1 MTPTDG
7 VDIGR
12 IPGALAHDVF
22 FPLAGEQKKPMI
34 WNVLFPAE
42 RAVLLPQTFNAD
54 TMLPFLSQVVDEQR
68 DAKCSKVTFD
78 FARLKFVEPV
88 GVVVLSNVI
97 EYFKLLRCK
106 VQFANH
112 FVETP
117 GTKFLDDSLFFER
130 YLGKKLF
137 GSSPVRQ
144 TTIPLSL
151 ITSQHAQEY
160 LLKTLMP
167 WVGNAVGMS
176 AGSLAGVRVSLEEV
190 LHNVRDHSGVQVGC
204 TFAQHFPNRNRIQI
218 AISDFGAGIPN
229 VVRKKLPEISDP
241 AALRL
246 ACQEGFTTQSNVQN
260 RGAGLPTLIKYVTQ
274 SNGGNVL
281 IAAGVGNLSAAPTPA
296 GQHPFKITART
307 ADGFYPGTLVRVI
320 LRTDTLELA
329 AGDAEVEP
337 FTW

>member
-1 MTPTDG
+1 
-7 VDIGR
+7 
-12 IPGALAHDVF
+12 
-22 FPLAGEQKKPMI
+22 MI
-34 WNVLFPAE
+34 WKVLFPIE
-42 RAVLLPQTFNAD
+42 RTVLLPQSFNAD

-68 DAKCSKVTFD
+68 DAKCSKVVFD
-78 FARLKFVEPV
+78 FARLGFVEPV

-97 EYFKLLRCK
+97 EYFKLLKCK
-106 VQFANH
+106 VAFKNH
-112 FVETP
+112 LTQTA

-137 GSSPVRQ
+137 SSSAVRP
-144 TTIPLSL
+144 TTIPLNL
-151 ITSQHAQEY
+151 IHSERAQEY

-167 WVGNAVGMS
+167 WVGESVGMS
-176 AGSLAGVRVSLEEV
+176 PESLAGVRVSLEEV
-190 LHNVRDHSGVQVGC
+190 LHNVRDHSGVKVGC
-204 TFAQHFPNRNRIQI
+204 TFAQHFPNRSRIQI

-229 VVRKKLPEISDP
+229 VVRTKLPDTADP

-281 IAAGVGNLSAAPTPA
+281 IAAGHGALSAAPTPA
-296 GQHPFKITART
+296 GPHPYKITTRT

-320 LRTDTLELA
+320 LRTDTLERA
-329 AGDAEVEP
+329 ACDALVEP
-337 FTW
+337 FEW

>member
-1 MTPTDG
+1 
-7 VDIGR
+7 
-12 IPGALAHDVF
+12 
-22 FPLAGEQKKPMI
+22 MI
-34 WNVLFPAE
+34 WNVLFPVE
-42 RAVLLPQTFNAD
+42 RTVLLPQRFNAD
-54 TMLPFLSQVVDEQR
+54 TMLAFLAQVVDEQR
-68 DAKCSKVTFD
+68 DAKCSTVVFD
-78 FARLKFVEPV
+78 FSRLNFVEPV

-97 EYFKLLRCK
+97 EYFKLLKCK
-106 VQFANH
+106 VRFLNH
-112 FVETP
+112 SVQNP

-137 GSSPVRQ
+137 GPSSVRS

-151 ITSQHAQEY
+151 IHSAKAQEY

-167 WVGNAVGMS
+167 WVGDSVGLS
-176 AGSLAGVRVSLEEV
+176 SESLAGVRVSLEEV

-218 AISDFGAGIPN
+218 AISDFGAGIPT
-229 VVRKKLPEISDP
+229 VVRRKLPDTSDP

-274 SNGGNVL
+274 NNGGNVL
-281 IAAGVGNLSAAPTPA
+281 IAAGFGQLSAAPTSTGA
-296 GQHPFKITART
+296 EHPFKITART

-329 AGDAEVEP
+329 ASDAQVEP
-337 FTW
+337 FEW